1 MSFLFSVYYLGI
13 YFLSLQADQKLSYAL
28 THCNPHREANIRF
41 VSVMLAAYILHLHPT
56 ENGNLGWGWGGGG
69 LVCSVAR
76 NVGRLTMTGGY
87 YSSDI

>member
-1 MSFLFSVYYLGI
+1 
-13 YFLSLQADQKLSYAL
+13 
-28 THCNPHREANIRF
+28 
-41 VSVMLAAYILHLHPT
+41 MLAAYILHLHPN